1 MVGHFFKTSVIS
13 IKGMIIQKN
22 VTEIAVTMEILII
35 AYLSLIG
42 WWLQYTKVN
51 ESANISMF
59 YYYLLCSPFL
69 TYFCGFLELL
79 IINI

>member
-1 MVGHFFKTSVIS
+1 MVGHFSKTSTIS

-35 AYLSLIG
+35 AYLSLIIG

-69 TYFCGFLELL
+69 TYFCGFFG
-79 IINI
+79 IVNN